1 MLPCNMIRS
10 RQPGN
15 LSLSANPP
23 GVAFVLHCS
32 PYALPLA
39 TPHLPELDTP
49 DTTRHAR
56 AAATPLL
63 SISSTRFPS
72 HMGVSLRVHYS
83 VCPFHLAPPVP
94 KASASQSPSV
104 SFHDKLPSFVFI
116 LLRTLLHE
124 SQR

>member
-39 TPHLPELDTP
+39 TPHFPELDTP

-63 SISSTRFPS
+63 SIVSTRFPS
-72 HMGVSLRVHYS
+72 HMGVSLRVHFQLCTFHS
-83 VCPFHLAPPVP
+83 ALPFPHVS
-94 KASASQSPSV
+94 ASASTSM
-104 SFHDKLPSFVFI
+104 SF
-116 LLRTLLHE
+116 RAT
-124 SQR
+124 